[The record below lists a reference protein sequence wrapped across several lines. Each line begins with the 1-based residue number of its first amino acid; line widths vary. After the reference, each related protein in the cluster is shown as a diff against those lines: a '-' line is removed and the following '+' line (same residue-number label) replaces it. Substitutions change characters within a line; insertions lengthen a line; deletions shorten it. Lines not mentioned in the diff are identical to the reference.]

1 MICDLV
7 PQMHTVIILVI
18 SSVIDIW
25 YRICYRGR
33 GRGYAQY
40 KSNAWDGGCNAHADR
55 PDENN
60 RLANSKV

>member
-25 YRICYRGR
+25 YRICYRDR
-33 GRGYAQY
+33 GRDYAQY
-40 KSNAWDGGCNAHADR
+40 KSNVRD
-55 PDENN
+55 
-60 RLANSKV
+60 

>member
-18 SSVIDIW
+18 SSVIDIC

-33 GRGYAQY
+33 GRDYAQY
-40 KSNAWDGGCNAHADR
+40 KSNVRDWGCNALADR
-55 PDENN
+55 PDESN